1 MAINDLLGDLQQQIL
16 NGESGSNGTRSTSTY
31 RMGGNGQWL
40 IKKRANKRS
49 ASGMWSIDKDGRNGV
64 EAAECGFFF
73 IRRKRL
79 TIHRDAQCDRRFQK
93 STDKLIGSRKGS
105 TARASSLSGNRGA
118 MEINAIASKT
128 KKDGKT
134 KSDIDIEMTFFS
146 NDSLSNKTVSTPV
159 NENYL
164 ENANYFST
172 RGLSVNQIEAINKS
186 RIV

>member
-79 TIHRDAQCDRRFQK
+79 TIHRDAQCDGRFQK

-134 KSDIDIEMTFFS
+134 KSDFDIKMTFFS
-146 NDSLSNKTVSTPV
+146 DDNLANQKISTPI
-159 NENYL
+159 NEIYL
-164 ENANYFST
+164 QNTDYTST
-172 RGLSVNQIEAINKS
+172 FGGYTVDQIKTMQ
-186 RIV
+186 